1 MLKTIKLIFAF
12 SLMAVIIAACA
23 KKDNI
28 PAEQQRSAEPV
39 QAEKADNNVT
49 EGNVMYVLLKTN
61 KGDIVLELDSKNAP
75 ETTENFI
82 RYVKEGHYDGTIFH
96 RVIKDFM
103 IQGGGMDSQMQERPT
118 HAPIMNEAD
127 NGLKNNKYTI
137 AMARTSDPDSA
148 TAQFFIN
155 TNDNDFLNFKSQTM
169 QGWGYAVFGK
179 VVSGS
184 EVVDAIEVVA
194 TTRRFPHDD
203 VPVEPVVIEKAE
215 ILEDYTPA
223 K

>member
-1 MLKTIKLIFAF
+1 MHKTIKLIFAF
-12 SLMAVIIAACA
+12 SLIAVMTAACA
-23 KKDNI
+23 KKDNVAPAEEKI
-28 PAEQQRSAEPV
+28 PAAV
-39 QAEKADNNVT
+39 QVQADNNAEENT
-49 EGNVMYVLLKTN
+49 MYVLLKTN

-75 ETTENFI
+75 ETTENFVQ
-82 RYVKEGHYDGTIFH
+82 YVKDGHYDGTIFH

-103 IQGGGMDSQMQERPT
+103 IQGGGMDAQMKERAT
-118 HAPIMNEAD
+118 RAPIMNEAD

-148 TAQFFIN
+148 TSQFFIN
-155 TNDNDFLNFKSQTM
+155 TNDNDFLNFKSQTI

-184 EVVDAIEVVA
+184 EVVDSIEVVP

>member
-1 MLKTIKLIFAF
+1 MPKTIKLIFAF
-12 SLMAVIIAACA
+12 SLMAVIMAACA

-39 QAEKADNNVT
+39 QAEKADNNAT

-103 IQGGGMDSQMQERPT
+103 IQGGGMDSRMQERPT

-155 TNDNDFLNFKSQTM
+155 TNDNDFLNFKSQTI

-179 VVSGS
+179 VVSGA
-184 EVVDAIEVVA
+184 EVVDAIEAVP

-215 ILEDYTPA
+215 FMENYPPA

>member
-1 MLKTIKLIFAF
+1 MHKTIKLIFAF
-12 SLMAVIIAACA
+12 SLIAVMTAACA
-23 KKDNI
+23 KKDNVA
-28 PAEQQRSAEPV
+28 PAEEKIPTAAQV
-39 QAEKADNNVT
+39 QADNNAEENT
-49 EGNVMYVLLKTN
+49 MYVLLKTN

-75 ETTENFI
+75 ETTENFVQ
-82 RYVKEGHYDGTIFH
+82 YVKDGHYDGTIFH

-103 IQGGGMDSQMQERPT
+103 IQGGGMDAQMKERAT
-118 HAPIMNEAD
+118 RAPIMNEAD

-148 TAQFFIN
+148 TSQFFIN
-155 TNDNDFLNFKSQTM
+155 TNDNDFLNFKSQTI

-184 EVVDAIEVVA
+184 EVVDSIEVVP

>member
-1 MLKTIKLIFAF
+1 MHKTIKLIFAF
-12 SLMAVIIAACA
+12 SLIAVMTAACA
-23 KKDNI
+23 KKDNVAPAEEKI
-28 PAEQQRSAEPV
+28 PAAAQV
-39 QAEKADNNVT
+39 QADNNAEENT
-49 EGNVMYVLLKTN
+49 MYVLLKTN

-75 ETTENFI
+75 ETTENFVQ
-82 RYVKEGHYDGTIFH
+82 YVKDGHYDGTIFH

-103 IQGGGMDSQMQERPT
+103 IQGGGMDAQMKERAT
-118 HAPIMNEAD
+118 RAPIMNEAD

-148 TAQFFIN
+148 TSQFFIN
-155 TNDNDFLNFKSQTM
+155 TNDNDFLNFKSQTI

-184 EVVDAIEVVA
+184 EVVDSIEVVP

>member
-1 MLKTIKLIFAF
+1 
-12 SLMAVIIAACA
+12 
-23 KKDNI
+23 
-28 PAEQQRSAEPV
+28 
-39 QAEKADNNVT
+39 
-49 EGNVMYVLLKTN
+49 MYVLLKTS

-75 ETTENFI
+75 ETTENFVQ
-82 RYVKEGHYDGTIFH
+82 YVKDGHYDGTIFH

-103 IQGGGMDSQMQERPT
+103 IQGGGMDAQMKERPT
-118 HAPIMNEAD
+118 RAPIMNEAD

-148 TAQFFIN
+148 TSQFFIN
-155 TNDNDFLNFKSQTM
+155 TNDNDFLNFKSQTI

-184 EVVDAIEVVA
+184 EVVDSIEVVP

>member
-1 MLKTIKLIFAF
+1 MHKTIKLIFAF
-12 SLMAVIIAACA
+12 SLIAVMTAACA
-23 KKDNI
+23 KKDTAA
-28 PAEQQRSAEPV
+28 PAQEQTAAV
-39 QAEKADNNVT
+39 AQAQADNNA
-49 EGNVMYVLLKTN
+49 EENIMYVLLKTS

-75 ETTENFI
+75 ETTENFVQ
-82 RYVKEGHYDGTIFH
+82 YVKDGHYDGTIFH

-103 IQGGGMDSQMQERPT
+103 IQGGGMDAQMKERST
-118 HAPIMNEAD
+118 RAPIMNEAD

-155 TNDNDFLNFKSQTM
+155 TNDNDFLNFKSQTI

-184 EVVDAIEVVA
+184 EVVDAIEVVP

>member
-12 SLMAVIIAACA
+12 SLMAVIMAACA

-39 QAEKADNNVT
+39 QAEKADNNAT

>member
-12 SLMAVIIAACA
+12 SLMAVIMAACA

-179 VVSGS
+179 VVSGA
-184 EVVDAIEVVA
+184 EAVDAIEVVA

>member
-1 MLKTIKLIFAF
+1 MPKTIKLVFAF
-12 SLMAVIIAACA
+12 SLMAVIMAACA

-39 QAEKADNNVT
+39 QTEKADNNAT

-155 TNDNDFLNFKSQTM
+155 TNDNDFLNFKSQTI

>member
-1 MLKTIKLIFAF
+1 MHKTIKLIFAF
-12 SLMAVIIAACA
+12 SLIAVMTAACA
-23 KKDNI
+23 KKDNVAPAEEKI
-28 PAEQQRSAEPV
+28 PAAAQV
-39 QAEKADNNVT
+39 QADNNAEENT
-49 EGNVMYVLLKTN
+49 MYVLLKTN

-75 ETTENFI
+75 ETTENFVQ
-82 RYVKEGHYDGTIFH
+82 YVKDGHYDGTIFH

-103 IQGGGMDSQMQERPT
+103 IQGGGMDAQMKERAT
-118 HAPIMNEAD
+118 RAPIMNEAD

-148 TAQFFIN
+148 TSQFFIN
-155 TNDNDFLNFKSQTM
+155 TNDNDFLNFKSQTI

-184 EVVDAIEVVA
+184 EVVDSIEVMP

>member
-1 MLKTIKLIFAF
+1 MHKTIKLIFAF
-12 SLMAVIIAACA
+12 SLIAVMTAACA
-23 KKDNI
+23 KKDTAA
-28 PAEQQRSAEPV
+28 PAQEQTAAVAQT
-39 QAEKADNNVT
+39 QADNNA
-49 EGNVMYVLLKTN
+49 EENIMYVLLKTS

-75 ETTENFI
+75 ETTENFVQ
-82 RYVKEGHYDGTIFH
+82 YVKDGHYDGTIFH

-103 IQGGGMDSQMQERPT
+103 IQGGGMDAQMKERST
-118 HAPIMNEAD
+118 RAPIMNEAD

-155 TNDNDFLNFKSQTM
+155 TNDNDFLNFKSQTI

-184 EVVDAIEVVA
+184 EVVDAIEVVP